1 MNKNHSYFK
10 ITFLALYFSL
20 FASCEIPYWNSDI
33 ESFVEDG
40 LSTIALADQ
49 STDYISSDTT
59 TTIELEIV
67 NPSDLTA
74 DCSISTSSSYAT
86 LSSATISDDTVTFEL
101 TTTEDADQQDI
112 SISFDIT
119 ATDIGKVY
127 DTEYYTLSCD
137 NDPDSVDLLVGT
149 TDTYFSVAAFT
160 LPSDDDLSTI
170 EITYNLVN
178 ESSTTTVEIDSTST
192 GYSTTDTL
200 ESDFEASLTSSE
212 TYFYY
217 TPSDATATD
226 EYDYSIV
233 AIDSVGQRSEAVTGS
248 NDADYYEVTWD
259 TNSGSWESTSSYSD
273 DAVTIASGYS
283 ITLPSTTDISYGVS
297 ELTGWSDGT
306 TTYSPGDSVSITEDT
321 TFSAIWSEY
330 TITYHNGFATTDTT
344 ASETFI
350 SGNDATLST
359 ATNLGFT
366 NTGYTFAGWSDSESE
381 EYTTTYYDV
390 GYNEVD
396 DEMTLSAISS
406 DTDLYA
412 VWVDGTPI
420 RNVEELNYLN
430 SQDTTY
436 VYDGWDTSYYL
447 TNDLDLSDSDYSF
460 KKIGDDSTDPF
471 SGTFDGLDHTLS
483 NLTISSASEAN
494 IGLFGYLTGTV
505 QNLTVSDI
513 SITDST
519 GYDYIGGIAGYV
531 SEGTITDCSVTGTNT
546 IDSKGNCLGGIA
558 GEASNSTFTDNTVDG
573 LTITGAGDA
582 SNDYAGGYLGYDNGS
597 TIENNSDDDTVGTVT
612 IDKMDENNGGLIGY
626 ATGSNVSDCNV
637 DNVTISNVAR
647 SGNGGLIGYAN
658 DGVEIDSCDV
668 TTVDISSTAGET
680 DGDNYGGLVGYAYNS
695 NMSYCNVGTVSI
707 DNPYD
712 DHHGGLIGQAD
723 TCTTIEY
730 CTVSTVS
737 ITNAANGSSSSDTDV
752 YCGGLIGYASDC
764 ETITECAV
772 TTSVTIDSPGG
783 NHNGGLIGYADNCDT
798 ISGCYVTS
806 PTIDT
811 PTEGYNGGLI
821 GTAYDCDTISGCY
834 VTSPT
839 IDSPGGNYN
848 AGLIGYADNSTITDC
863 YVTSPTIN
871 TPSGN
876 YNGGLIGYAE
886 ACSSISDCDVT
897 DATLLLNSTNYAG
910 GVVGSG
916 IMTSFTSCTVTIS
929 EISNGGAFIGGFGGS
944 TLSTSV
950 SKSTVNLDSS
960 SSIGGESYVGGF
972 IGYLKL
978 DTGYTISES
987 CVYGEGSVTGT
998 SLYVGGFAGQINGT
1012 SDTTIDQCYA
1022 NINLISDSSSYDF
1035 GGFIGASCVSS
1046 GTFTISNCYFKG
1058 DISYT
1063 SSHEDAPNCGFM
1075 GYCEYGD
1082 VLELKNCYTVAS
1094 NSDLSSNFGLMYGT
1108 GGVDGNEPSVEY
1120 SYYWNGEISPSSDT
1134 ITTSLGTG
1142 LCSDDLQDY
1151 DSMDSTS
1158 LSSYFGSWDTTIWGW
1173 DTSTVT
1179 NDGYPYLKADDLSDS
1194 Y

>member
-178 ESSTTTVEIDSTST
+178 ESSTTTVEIDSSST

-330 TITYHNGFATTDTT
+330 TITYHNGFATSDTT

-390 GYNEVD
+390 GYDEAD

-531 SEGTITDCSVTGTNT
+531 SEGTITDCSITGTNT

-658 DGVEIDSCDV
+658 DGVEIDSCDI

-695 NMSYCNVGTVSI
+695 NMSDCNVGTVSI

-737 ITNAANGSSSSDTDV
+737 ITRAYNSYNSSDTDV
-752 YCGGLIGYASDC
+752 YCGGLIGYAYDC

-806 PTIDT
+806 PTID
-811 PTEGYNGGLI
+811 
-821 GTAYDCDTISGCY
+821 
-834 VTSPT
+834 
-839 IDSPGGNYN
+839 SPGGNYN
-848 AGLIGYADNSTITDC
+848 AGLIGYADNSTVTDC
-863 YVTSPTIN
+863 DVTSPTIN
-871 TPSGN
+871 SPEEN
-876 YNGGLIGYAE
+876 YNAGLIGYAVSCE
-886 ACSSISDCDVT
+886 SIEYCDVT
-897 DATLLLNSTNYAG
+897 SVQLNLNNTDYAG
-910 GVVGSG
+910 GFIGYSSYCF
-916 IMTSFTSCTVTIS
+916 ISACTVAIS
-929 EISNGGAFIGGFGGS
+929 QISGGNSIIGGFLGY
-944 TLSTSV
+944 TKDTSI
-950 SKSTVNLDSS
+950 SSSTVNTESS
-960 SSIGGESYVGGF
+960 LLIATIEGNENVGGF
-972 IGYLKL
+972 IGQQS
-978 DTGYTISES
+978 DYTDSEGISK
-987 CVYGEGSVTGT
+987 CAVYGEGSITGEEK
-998 SLYVGGFAGQINGT
+998 VGGFIG
-1012 SDTTIDQCYA
+1012 SVDTDWDSTVDQCYA
-1022 NINLISDSSSYDF
+1022 RVSVTSTGDSSYSF
-1035 GGFIGASCVSS
+1035 GGFIGYYTTDTESY
-1046 GTFTISNCYFKG
+1046 TISNCYFRG
-1058 DISYT
+1058 AVESSYSGT
-1063 SSHEDAPNCGFM
+1063 TYSQTRGFL
-1075 GYCEYGD
+1075 GQNNSIND
-1082 VLELKNCYTVAS
+1082 PTLINCYTVATGS
-1094 NSDLSSNFGLMYGT
+1094 EDTTSYDYLGLCSDDYGDDISSC
-1108 GGVDGNEPSVEY
+1108 
-1120 SYYWNGEISPSSDT
+1120 YYWNGEISSSSDT

-1158 LSSYFGSWDTTIWGW
+1158 LSSYFGSWDTTIWDW
-1173 DTSTVT
+1173 DTSMVT
-1179 NDGYPYLKADDLSDS
+1179 NDGYPYLKADDLSYS